1 MGSAVN
7 RDEPPQD
14 EEQFTLSAGLV
25 ERNSLR
31 ADVLGFCERN
41 GLSCEVSERSQ
52 RLLATQITFRVRGA
66 REAISSLAGY
76 LEWTGRTFRTG
87 GPEPRRE

>member
-1 MGSAVN
+1 MGSAVK
-7 RDEPPQD
+7 RDEAAQD
-14 EEQFTLSAGLV
+14 EEQFTLCAGLV

-41 GLSCEVSERSQ
+41 DLSCAVSERGQ
-52 RLLATQITFRVRGA
+52 RLLATQITFRVRGT
-66 REAISSLAGY
+66 REAIASLAGY
-76 LEWTGRTFRTG
+76 LEWTGRSFRTG